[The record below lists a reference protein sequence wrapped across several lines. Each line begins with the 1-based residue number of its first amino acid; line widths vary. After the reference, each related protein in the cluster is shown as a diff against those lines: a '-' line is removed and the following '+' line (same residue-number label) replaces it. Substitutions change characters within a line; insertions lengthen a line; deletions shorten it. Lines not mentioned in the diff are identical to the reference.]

1 MGKSVKLLHCALQCA
16 LPPLPRQKRP
26 VCWGGRGESKT
37 DVVACLSW
45 HKRAMCRGGRERET
59 ESKRERET
67 SSKTYVMRRLFRH
80 TTPAYLGRLGRR
92 GGGKTYVIGH

>member
-1 MGKSVKLLHCALQCA
+1 
-16 LPPLPRQKRP
+16 
-26 VCWGGRGESKT
+26 
-37 DVVACLSW
+37 
-45 HKRAMCRGGRERET
+45 MCRGGRERETESKRERETERGRERET